1 MSYITI
7 YKREEYEMEIKKSRF
22 IGYAFPVSKEEEA
35 LDFIDEIKKLH
46 PASRHCCFAYVI
58 GEKKNTQRYSDDGE
72 PSGTAGIP
80 ILELIK
86 KKDLTDIVV
95 VVVRY
100 FGGILL
106 GAGGLVRAY
115 SGTANET
122 INKGTIVEKMEFSSL
137 DIIIDYNNYG
147 RILNFLEENNY
158 FITDKIFEENV
169 VIKVFISVDI
179 LEKFQQNILD
189 LTSGNVEIYEN
200 ERMLLN
206 TKNNRIYIEE

>member
-7 YKREEYEMEIKKSRF
+7 YKREEYEMEIKKSKF
-22 IGYAFPVSKEEEA
+22 IGYVFPVSTEEEA

-58 GEKKNTQRYSDDGE
+58 GEKKNIQRYSDDGE

-80 ILELIK
+80 MLELIK
-86 KKDLTDIVV
+86 KKGLTDIVV

-122 INKGTIVEKMEFSSL
+122 INKGTIVQKMEFSSL
-137 DIIIDYNNYG
+137 DIIVDYNSYG

-158 FITDKIFEENV
+158 FIEDKLFEENV
-169 VIKVFISVDI
+169 TIKVFISVDV
-179 LEKFQQNILD
+179 LERFEQSILD
-189 LTSGNVEIYEN
+189 LTSGNVELYEN

-206 TKNNRIYIEE
+206 TKDNMIYIEG

>member
-7 YKREEYEMEIKKSRF
+7 YKKEEYEMEIKKSRF

-35 LDFIDEIKKLH
+35 LDFIEGTRRLH

-58 GEKKNTQRYSDDGE
+58 GEKKNIQRYSDDGE

-86 KKDLTDIVV
+86 KKNLTDIVI

-137 DIIIDYNNYG
+137 DIIVDYNNYG
-147 RILNFLEENNY
+147 RVLNFIEENNY
-158 FITDKIFEENV
+158 FIDDKIFEENV
-169 VIKVFISVDI
+169 ILKVFILVESLD
-179 LEKFQQNILD
+179 KFQQSILD

-206 TKNNRIYIEE
+206 TKNNLIYIEG